1 MLKFTVDSVKG
12 KVINPGTINERR
24 IKLFASPY
32 SPAKRDAYGCGMA
45 LIDPGQVHEE
55 HAHPDSEE
63 LIFVVQGTGT
73 GRIAGQ
79 EVQVQPGDLIAI
91 EKGEPHQFRNTG
103 AAPAALDLLAA
114 RAGKEVLRR
123 LTKTIPEN
131 RRRSLC

>member
-32 SPAKRDAYGCGMA
+32 SPARRDAYGCGMA

-55 HAHPDSEE
+55 HAHPDSKE
-63 LIFVVQGTGT
+63 LIFVVHGTGT

-79 EVQVQPGDLIAI
+79 EVQVQQGDLIAI

-103 AAPAALDLLAA
+103 AEQLRLLWIYSPPGPEKKFLD
-114 RAGKEVLRR
+114 G
-123 LTKTIPEN
+123 
-131 RRRSLC
+131 